1 VEDGGRRIDVGGSRL
16 QSLLV
21 RLALDAGRTVTT
33 GALVDAVW
41 EHDLPSDELHA
52 LQSLVSRLRRALGDA
67 ARVEQTAG
75 GYRLAG
81 APDGVDALRF
91 ERLAR
96 AGAAALRDGDRARA
110 ATLAH
115 DALGLWR
122 GPALAGLAGRGRF
135 ATEAALRLD
144 DLRVGALL
152 DRAEA
157 ELGRTGDGAAAVAE
171 LERLAAERPLDERVA
186 RLLIRALHAA
196 GRQADALAA
205 YERIRGR
212 LDEELGAL
220 PSSELQAAHVA
231 VLRGER
237 ATPAAAAPP
246 RTNLRAQLTSF
257 VGREAELERIG
268 SELREHRLVTLIGPG
283 GAGKTRLAQET
294 AARCL
299 DQVPDGAWLVELA
312 PVGDDEEIVQALLS
326 SLRLREVALLEGNAT
341 VAWGDALQ
349 RVLDGLAD
357 QTVLIVLDNC
367 EHLIGGAAHT
377 PDAILGHCA
386 GVRILATSREPLG
399 IVGERLARLPP
410 PPPPPPRA
418 RAAQAP

>member
-75 GYRLAG
+75 GYRLAVE
-81 APDGVDALRF
+81 PDAVDALRF

-96 AGAAALRDGDRARA
+96 AAAAALRDGDVARA
-110 ATLAH
+110 ATLTH
-115 DALGLWR
+115 DALALWR

-157 ELGRTGDGAAAVAE
+157 ELARTGDGAAAVAE

-237 ATPAAAAPP
+237 STPATAPP
-246 RTNLRAQLTSF
+246 RTNLRVQLTSF
-257 VGREAELERIG
+257 VGREGQLERVAG
-268 SELREHRLVTLIGPG
+268 ELLQHRLVTLIGPG

-294 AARCL
+294 AAHCL
-299 DQVPDGAWLVELA
+299 EDVPDG
-312 PVGDDEEIVQALLS
+312 
-326 SLRLREVALLEGNAT
+326 
-341 VAWGDALQ
+341 
-349 RVLDGLAD
+349 
-357 QTVLIVLDNC
+357 
-367 EHLIGGAAHT
+367 
-377 PDAILGHCA
+377 
-386 GVRILATSREPLG
+386 
-399 IVGERLARLPP
+399 
-410 PPPPPPRA
+410 
-418 RAAQAP
+418 